1 MRITIKQI
9 FSDNKFM
16 ATCNDEDIESVVGM
30 FKGLLVQAGYHPRT
44 VDEHVVTSNQ
54 WFDDE
59 QKDQD
64 QVAVSQVA
72 RYNIETIRD

>member
-9 FSDNKFM
+9 FSGNEFV
-16 ATCNDEDIESVVGM
+16 ATSNDEDIESVVEV

-59 QKDQD
+59 QEDQD

-72 RYNIETIRD
+72 RYNIKTIRD